1 MLHVRTDA
9 VKITAIF
16 WSTNCCISEK
26 MNDTFRAMLW
36 LMDYKLYVMY
46 RIKSFRLTLGDLQ
59 NHFTYWKWKP
69 LQSRHANVLIKST
82 DNRTRGHDFK
92 FIKQTCS
99 VDATKYYFTN
109 RVVMSVTH
117 YHPITNTVN
126 LQVSVRKTW
135 FLVLFV
141 TVYCLACGFYM
152 VFLFQVFNFFFQL
165 LVLFCSI
172 SLYYAVL
179 LLWQC

>member
-1 MLHVRTDA
+1 
-9 VKITAIF
+9 
-16 WSTNCCISEK
+16 

-82 DNRTRGHDFK
+82 DNRTRGYDFK

-109 RVVMSVTH
+109 RVVNVWNSLPSHV
-117 YHPITNTVN
+117 
-126 LQVSVRKTW
+126 VSSSTLSTFKSR
-135 FLVLFV
+135 F
-141 TVYCLACGFYM
+141 G
-152 VFLFQVFNFFFQL
+152 
-165 LVLFCSI
+165 
-172 SLYYAVL
+172 
-179 LLWQC
+179 